1 MYLINGQTSDTL
13 SVHDRGLHYGDGLFE
28 TLAVQNGMP
37 LCWDRHYLRLVRGC
51 DQLHI
56 NCPEPDLLLT
66 ELNQLVRNTKQVVL
80 KIIIT
85 RGEGSRGYRLPEPV
99 LPATRILGVF
109 PWPSW
114 PEKNYTAG
122 VVLKLCKTRLGK
134 SPALAGI
141 KHLNRLEQ
149 VLARSEW
156 DNPEISE
163 GIMLDMDD
171 NVIEGTMSN
180 IFIVNNN
187 TLITPDLTFCGIAG
201 VVREC
206 ILDLAQDIG
215 FTTKIKNISEP
226 ELYSASEIFLCNS
239 VIGLWPVQRIEGRE
253 IQAGPVT
260 KKIHDLLHGQQLIAQ

>member
-56 NCPEPDLLLT
+56 NCPEPDLLLS
-66 ELNQLVRNTKQVVL
+66 EINQLVRNTKQVVL

-85 RGEGSRGYRLPEPV
+85 RGAGGRGYRLPKPEI
-99 LPATRILGVF
+99 PATRILGVF
-109 PWPSW
+109 PWPSH
-114 PEKNYTAG
+114 PEKNYTEG
-122 VVLKLCKTRLGK
+122 VVLKLCKTRLAK
-134 SPALAGI
+134 NPALAGI

-156 DNPEISE
+156 DNTETVE
-163 GIMLDMDD
+163 GLMLDTDD

-180 IFIVNNN
+180 IFIVNGNN
-187 TLITPDLTFCGIAG
+187 LLTPELTFCGIAG
-201 VVREC
+201 VIREC
-206 ILDLAQDIG
+206 ILDLAPDLG
-215 FTTKIKNISEP
+215 FKTRIKHISET
-226 ELYSASEIFLCNS
+226 ELFSASEIFLCNS
-239 VIGLWPVQRIEGRE
+239 VIGLWPVQKIEDHE
-253 IQAGPVT
+253 FQAGPVT
-260 KKIHDLLHGQQLIAQ
+260 RKIHDLLVRQQMIAQ